1 MGSEIVKMR
10 RCTDAK
16 TQSPFHK
23 MVQFLASIPVL
34 VIFLFTS
41 SCQAQIMPNIP
52 EATLAAAQ
60 QAIVNQSMPS
70 SEVIRVGIGTQNFN
84 TYQYKNITIFG
95 TGDTQIYDN
104 KLLIGNYSPNQEISI
119 SYNDGMFSI
128 YTPGNIFPE
137 KIYGPVQITSNFGLL
152 GVSGLKRAGKQALYH
167 GAFELTPNK
176 NGTFNLVNIIEV
188 EDYLKGVVPSEMP
201 SKWNTE
207 ALRAQAIAA
216 RSYAVATKTA
226 GKHASKGFD
235 VVDTTADQAYGGA
248 SAEKETT
255 SKAVEDTKGIVLVQ
269 DKKVLPTYYHA
280 SSGGQTKV
288 WDSGSSFLQSVPSFD
303 AGTKKNGHGVGM
315 SQHGAN
321 NLAAQGYNA
330 YQILNYFY
338 KDFKFAKLSDNWDI

>member
-1 MGSEIVKMR
+1 MLLKKILISMLLIFIFNLKADAIKVGLQTNEKEIKIASSVSAEIY
-10 RCTDAK
+10 DAFRDKLLYEIQPMKVYEFKSKGNEIAIVLNRK
-16 TQSPFHK
+16 TIGLGTNQILIKTKTPG
-23 MVQFLASIPVL
+23 FLCSKRAWYRGNFI
-34 VIFLFTS
+34 ITNWG
-41 SCQAQIMPNIP
+41 AQG
-52 EATLAAAQ
+52 ATL
-60 QAIVNQSMPS
+60 VNDVP
-70 SEVIRVGIGTQNFN
+70 
-84 TYQYKNITIFG
+84 
-95 TGDTQIYDN
+95 
-104 KLLIGNYSPNQEISI
+104 L
-119 SYNDGMFSI
+119 
-128 YTPGNIFPE
+128 
-137 KIYGPVQITSNFGLL
+137 
-152 GVSGLKRAGKQALYH
+152 
-167 GAFELTPNK
+167 
-176 NGTFNLVNIIEV
+176 

>member
-1 MGSEIVKMR
+1 MLLKKILISMLLIFIFSLKADAIKVGLQTNEKEIKIASSVSAEIY
-10 RCTDAK
+10 DAFRDKLLYEIQPMKVYEFKSKGNEIAIVLNRK
-16 TQSPFHK
+16 TIGLGTNQILIKTKTPG
-23 MVQFLASIPVL
+23 FLCSKRAWYRGNFI
-34 VIFLFTS
+34 ITNWG
-41 SCQAQIMPNIP
+41 AQG
-52 EATLAAAQ
+52 ATL
-60 QAIVNQSMPS
+60 VNDVP
-70 SEVIRVGIGTQNFN
+70 
-84 TYQYKNITIFG
+84 
-95 TGDTQIYDN
+95 
-104 KLLIGNYSPNQEISI
+104 L
-119 SYNDGMFSI
+119 
-128 YTPGNIFPE
+128 
-137 KIYGPVQITSNFGLL
+137 
-152 GVSGLKRAGKQALYH
+152 
-167 GAFELTPNK
+167 
-176 NGTFNLVNIIEV
+176 

-288 WDSGSSFLQSVPSFD
+288 WASGSSFLQSVPSFD

>member
-1 MGSEIVKMR
+1 MLLKKILISMLLIFIFSLKADAIKVGLQTNEKEIKIASSVSAEIY
-10 RCTDAK
+10 DAFRDKLLYEIQPMKVYEFKSKGNEIAIVLNIK
-16 TQSPFHK
+16 TIGLGTNQILIKTKTPG
-23 MVQFLASIPVL
+23 FLCSKRAWYRGNFI
-34 VIFLFTS
+34 ITNWG
-41 SCQAQIMPNIP
+41 AQG
-52 EATLAAAQ
+52 ATL
-60 QAIVNQSMPS
+60 VNDVP
-70 SEVIRVGIGTQNFN
+70 
-84 TYQYKNITIFG
+84 
-95 TGDTQIYDN
+95 
-104 KLLIGNYSPNQEISI
+104 L
-119 SYNDGMFSI
+119 
-128 YTPGNIFPE
+128 
-137 KIYGPVQITSNFGLL
+137 
-152 GVSGLKRAGKQALYH
+152 
-167 GAFELTPNK
+167 
-176 NGTFNLVNIIEV
+176 